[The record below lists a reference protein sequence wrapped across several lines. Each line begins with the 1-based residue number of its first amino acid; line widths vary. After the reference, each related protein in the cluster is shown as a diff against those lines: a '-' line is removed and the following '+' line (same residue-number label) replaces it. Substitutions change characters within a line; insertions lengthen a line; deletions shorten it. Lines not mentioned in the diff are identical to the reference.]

1 MLGDILLIKDIHKEA
16 ARAIKKRII
25 ADLEKKK
32 RRYRYIVGISGE
44 SGSGKSELAHTLGTF
59 LKEDRIRVKV
69 IHTDDYYKIQP
80 LLRTEWRR
88 TKGFDKIGI
97 NEYDWVKIRKTIRDY
112 KEKQEC
118 MMPCIDIIPEQVDK
132 LITDFAKIDLLVLDG
147 LYAIKADNLDLRVFI
162 DLTYQETKISQIE
175 RLKETYNKERLEV
188 LEREHINVNSLK
200 PLADLIVNKSYNV
213 VEANG
218 NNNNNNGQNGFF
230 I

>member
-1 MLGDILLIKDIHKEA
+1 MLGDVLLIKDIHKEA
-16 ARAIKKRII
+16 ARTIKKRII
-25 ADLEKKK
+25 ADLEKRK

-80 LLRTEWRR
+80 LLRAEWRR

-97 NEYDWVKIRKTIRDY
+97 NEYDWFKIRKTIRDF
-112 KEKQEC
+112 KEGQEC

-132 LITDFAKIDLLVLDG
+132 LITDFEKIDLLVIDG
-147 LYAIKADNLDLRVFI
+147 LYAIKTNGLDLRVFI

-175 RLKETYNKERLEV
+175 RLKETYNKERMEV
-188 LEREHINVNSLK
+188 LEREHINVKSLK
-200 PLADLIVNKSYNV
+200 PLADLIVNKSYQV
-213 VEANG
+213 VKANN

>member
-1 MLGDILLIKDIHKEA
+1 MLGDVLLIKEIHKEA
-16 ARAIKKRII
+16 ARVIKKRII
-25 ADLEKKK
+25 ADLKEKD
-32 RRYRYIVGISGE
+32 RRYRYIVAISGE

-69 IHTDDYYKIQP
+69 IHTDDYYKVQP

-112 KEKQEC
+112 KEGQEC
-118 MMPCIDIIPEQVDK
+118 MMPCIDVIPEQVDK
-132 LITDFAKIDLLVLDG
+132 LITDFEKIDLLVIDG
-147 LYAIKADNLDLRVFI
+147 LYAIKTDDLDLRVFI

-175 RLKETYNKERLEV
+175 RLKETYNKERMAV
-188 LEREHINVNSLK
+188 LEREHINVKSLK
-200 PLADLIVNKSYNV
+200 PLADLIVNKSYKV
-213 VEANG
+213 VEPDD
-218 NNNNNNGQNGFF
+218 NNNNNNGQNGFS

>member
-1 MLGDILLIKDIHKEA
+1 MLGDVLLIKEIHKEA

-32 RRYRYIVGISGE
+32 KRYRYIVGISGE

-59 LKEDRIRVKV
+59 LKGNRIRVKV

-112 KEKQEC
+112 KEGQEC
-118 MMPCIDIIPEQVDK
+118 IMPCIDIIPEQVDK
-132 LITDFAKIDLLVLDG
+132 LITDFAKIDLLVIDG
-147 LYAIKADNLDLRVFI
+147 LYAIKADDLDLRVFI

-218 NNNNNNGQNGFF
+218 NNNNNNSQNGFF

>member
-1 MLGDILLIKDIHKEA
+1 MLGDVLIIKDIHKEA
-16 ARAIKKRII
+16 ARTIKKRII

-69 IHTDDYYKIQP
+69 IHADDYYKDWI
-80 LLRTEWRR
+80 
-88 TKGFDKIGI
+88 KI
-97 NEYDWVKIRKTIRDY
+97 KKTIRDY
-112 KEKQEC
+112 KEEQEC
-118 MMPCIDIIPEQVDK
+118 IMPCIDMIPEQVDK
-132 LITDFAKIDLLVLDG
+132 LITDFAKIDLLVIDG
-147 LYAIKADNLDLRVFI
+147 LYAIKTEGLDLRVFI

-175 RLKETYNKERLEV
+175 RLKETYNKERMKV
-188 LEREHINVNSLK
+188 LEREHINVKSLK
-200 PLADLIVNKSYNV
+200 PLADLIVNKSYKV
-213 VEANG
+213 VKANG

>member
-1 MLGDILLIKDIHKEA
+1 MLGDILLIKEIHKEA
-16 ARAIKKRII
+16 ARVIKKRII
-25 ADLEKKK
+25 ADLKEKD
-32 RRYRYIVGISGE
+32 RRYRYIVAISGE

-69 IHTDDYYKIQP
+69 IHTDDYYKVQP

-112 KEKQEC
+112 KEGQEC
-118 MMPCIDIIPEQVDK
+118 MMPCIDVIPEQVDK
-132 LITDFAKIDLLVLDG
+132 LITDFEKIDLLVIDG
-147 LYAIKADNLDLRVFI
+147 LYAIKTDDLDLRVFI

-175 RLKETYNKERLEV
+175 RLKETYNKERMAV
-188 LEREHINVNSLK
+188 LEREHINVKSLK
-200 PLADLIVNKSYNV
+200 PLADLIVNKSYKV
-213 VEANG
+213 VEPDD
-218 NNNNNNGQNGFF
+218 NNNNNNGQNGFS